1 MNLLYINLFVS
12 FNIILNQRKVDFF
25 SVFIDSIKNL
35 IFILLMT
42 CFFLNIYFIIQH
54 FLFKNC
60 LFKFLID

>member
-42 CFFLNIYFIIQH
+42 CFFLNIYFIIQY

-60 LFKFLID
+60 LFNS